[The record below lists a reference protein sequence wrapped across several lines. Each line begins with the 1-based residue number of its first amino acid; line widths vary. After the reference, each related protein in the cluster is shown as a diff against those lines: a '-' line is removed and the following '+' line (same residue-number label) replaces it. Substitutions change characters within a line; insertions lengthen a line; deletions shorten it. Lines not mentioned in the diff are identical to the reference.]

1 MGRGQGLRRTYRKL
15 VRDRIP
21 EIIESQGGSCQC
33 RILAEDEYTRALKAK
48 LVEEAQE
55 ALVADDRE
63 GLLRE
68 LADVMEVV
76 DSLLKA
82 TGLSISALREEQRR
96 RREERG
102 GFERRLSLIWSQ
114 WPEEGS

>member
-1 MGRGQGLRRTYRKL
+1 MRRTYNKL

-21 EIIESQGGSCQC
+21 EVIESQGGSCQC
-33 RILAEDEYTRALKAK
+33 RVLAKDEYVQALKAK

-55 ALVADDRE
+55 LLDTDDRQS
-63 GLLRE
+63 LLRE

-82 TGLSISALREEQRR
+82 TGLTISALREEQRR
-96 RREERG
+96 KREERG
-102 GFERRLSLIWSQ
+102 GFERRLSLIWS
-114 WPEEGS
+114 ERLGDGS

>member
-1 MGRGQGLRRTYRKL
+1 MRRTYNKL

-33 RILAEDEYTRALKAK
+33 RVLAKDEYMQALKAK

-55 ALVADDRE
+55 LLDTDDRE
-63 GLLRE
+63 SLLRE

-82 TGLSISALREEQRR
+82 TGLTISALREEQRR

-102 GFERRLSLIWSQ
+102 GFERRLCLIWSQ

>member
-1 MGRGQGLRRTYRKL
+1 MRRTYNKL

-33 RILAEDEYTRALKAK
+33 RVLAKDEYMQALKAK

-55 ALVADDRE
+55 LLDTDDRE

-82 TGLSISALREEQRR
+82 TGLTISALREEQRR
-96 RREERG
+96 KREDRG
-102 GFERRLSLIWSQ
+102 GFERRLSLIWS
-114 WPEEGS
+114 ERLEDGS

>member
-1 MGRGQGLRRTYRKL
+1 MRRTYNKL

-33 RILAEDEYTRALKAK
+33 RVLAKDKYMQALKAK

-55 ALVADDRE
+55 LLDTDDRE
-63 GLLRE
+63 SLLRE

-102 GFERRLSLIWSQ
+102 GFERRLCLIWSQ